1 MSKKLVIVESPTKA
15 KTISGY
21 LGQDYAV
28 EASVGHIRDLPQKGQ
43 AIDIE
48 NNFEPKWEVK
58 NKEQVSKLRK
68 LLKTADSLYLATDLD
83 REGEAISVHLFQE
96 FRNEINK
103 NSIPVYRL
111 RTPEITK
118 RSIQAAINDAVPW
131 AANEG
136 SSEIPEEVKPVFEAY
151 LARRILDRLYGFELS
166 PVLWRMISKGLSAG
180 RVQSVAT
187 RLVVEREQ
195 ERMRF
200 GSAEYWELKGTLV
213 TKDAETFSSSLIE
226 INGKRVATSKNFDE
240 NGAVTTDQVVVLN
253 KRETEKITN
262 DFTGSLLK
270 VSSVTKKPLTRRPMP
285 PFITS
290 TFQQAASSRLKM
302 SPSIAMN
309 AASSLFQ
316 KGYITYMRTD
326 STTLS
331 ADALNAVKIAIK
343 EKFGDG
349 YLSDTPRSYKGKVL
363 NAQEAHEA
371 IRPAGERF
379 KSPEEVEGE
388 VSPAEAKVYEMIWQ
402 RTIASQMN
410 DFVGET
416 TQILLKA
423 KDEKEPELIFSAS
436 GTVVIHQG
444 FRQIWLQNT
453 NEENEDE
460 SEKILPDLQEGDE
473 VTINEITSTGKET
486 KPPNRFSEATLIREL
501 EDLGIGRPST
511 FASTVKTIQDRDYVW
526 KKGSALVPTL
536 AAFAVTELLK
546 KHFPKLIDF
555 DFTKN
560 METDLDAIAE
570 GEVNWQDM
578 LSDFY
583 FGASDGE
590 DSGIHDKVTN
600 RLGDIDGKA
609 ISTIPLGKHPT
620 TGEPVD
626 ASYGK
631 FGPYVRTGDITRSIP
646 DDIPPDEL
654 TVEKAIE
661 FLDAPTERYLD
672 DDPETGLP
680 VVVKSGRF
688 GPYVSLGRPP
698 EPLKRSPELLAL
710 SALGLHRK
718 EIKVALNYLRLA
730 HGSIDEKTIRQ
741 IINIPKREGL
751 GKGTLDKIGDFGIE
765 SNKDFLS
772 ALENADEAGI
782 KGKAL
787 ESIKKFL
794 RVKKKLEKLFPEGP
808 AVVVE
813 AALTSSL
820 RKELV
825 AKDENRSENLDALI
839 EALQGF
845 STEEIS
851 GVDAV
856 TNVIDQLESLKS
868 VEDGPK
874 PKMASLF
881 QTMTPER
888 ITFEEA
894 LEILSL
900 PRTVGIDPQDQGT
913 ITVHNG
919 RFGPYLRKELPS
931 SEEDSE
937 NSGSVDTRSL
947 DNEEMLLTIT
957 LEECL
962 ILLSQPKKFGRRGP
976 KPPLAQY
983 GKDPESGKEIT
994 LREGKFGLYVSDGE
1008 YNASLR
1014 RGDSPETLT
1023 EGRAQ
1028 ELLAERRLQGP
1039 AKKKKSR

>member
-118 RSIQAAINDAVPW
+118 RGIQAAINDAVPW
-131 AANEG
+131 AANED

-240 NGAVTTDQVVVLN
+240 NGEVTTDQVVVLN
-253 KRETEKITN
+253 KTETEKITN

-379 KSPEEVEGE
+379 KSPAEVEGE

-444 FRQIWLQNT
+444 FRQIWLQST

-751 GKGTLDKIGDFGIE
+751 GKGTLDKIGDFGNE

>member
-1 MSKKLVIVESPTKA
+1 
-15 KTISGY
+15 
-21 LGQDYAV
+21 
-28 EASVGHIRDLPQKGQ
+28 
-43 AIDIE
+43 
-48 NNFEPKWEVK
+48 
-58 NKEQVSKLRK
+58 
-68 LLKTADSLYLATDLD
+68 LK
-83 REGEAISVHLFQE
+83 
-96 FRNEINK
+96 
-103 NSIPVYRL
+103 
-111 RTPEITK
+111 
-118 RSIQAAINDAVPW
+118 
-131 AANEG
+131 
-136 SSEIPEEVKPVFEAY
+136 
-151 LARRILDRLYGFELS
+151 
-166 PVLWRMISKGLSAG
+166 
-180 RVQSVAT
+180 
-187 RLVVEREQ
+187 
-195 ERMRF
+195 
-200 GSAEYWELKGTLV
+200 
-213 TKDAETFSSSLIE
+213 
-226 INGKRVATSKNFDE
+226 
-240 NGAVTTDQVVVLN
+240 
-253 KRETEKITN
+253 
-262 DFTGSLLK
+262 
-270 VSSVTKKPLTRRPMP
+270 RRPAP

-326 STTLS
+326 STVLS
-331 ADALNAVKIAIK
+331 SDAINACRESIRRR
-343 EKFGDG
+343 FGEE
-349 YLSDTPRSYKGKVL
+349 YLPDSPRSYEKKVA

-371 IRPAGERF
+371 IRPAGESFRD
-379 KSPEEVEGE
+379 PAEVEGK

-402 RTIASQMN
+402 RTVASQMN

-416 TQILLKA
+416 TQVVLET
-423 KDEKEPELIFSAS
+423 DEADKKNLTFSAS
-436 GTVVIHQG
+436 GTIVIHQG
-444 FRQIWLQNT
+444 FRKIWMQVVD
-453 NEENEDE
+453 EENEDE
-460 SEKILPDLQEGDE
+460 SEVTLPNLQEGDE
-473 VTINEITSTGKET
+473 VVIQEIAATGRET

-526 KKGSALVPTL
+526 KKGTALVPTL

-546 KHFPKLIDF
+546 RHFPKLVDF

-583 FGASDGE
+583 YGTDAD
-590 DSGIHDKVTN
+590 DGIHDKVTN

-609 ISTIPLGKHPT
+609 VSTIQLGTHPT
-620 TGEPVD
+620 TGESVD

-631 FGPYVRTGDITRSIP
+631 FGPYVQTGDKTRSIP

-661 FLDAPTERYLD
+661 FLDAPTERYLGD
-672 DDPETGLP
+672 DSETGLP

-718 EIKVALNYLRLA
+718 EIKVALNYLKLA

-751 GKGTLDKIGDFGIE
+751 GKGTLDKIADFGNE
-765 SNKDFLS
+765 SDKDFLT
-772 ALENADEAGI
+772 ALESAAEVGV
-782 KGKAL
+782 KGRAL
-787 ESIKKFL
+787 ESIKSFL
-794 RVKKKLEKLFPEGP
+794 RVKKKLEKLLPEGP
-808 AVVVE
+808 AIVVE
-813 AALTSSL
+813 TALTSAL

-825 AKDENRSENLDALI
+825 GKDENRSENLDALV
-839 EALQGF
+839 EALKNF
-845 STEEIS
+845 LPTEDL
-851 GVDAV
+851 DAV
-856 TNVIDQLESLKS
+856 TNVLDQIESLKA

-888 ITFEEA
+888 ITLSEA

-900 PRTVGIDPQDQGT
+900 PRTVGIDPSDQGT

-919 RFGPYLRKELPS
+919 RFGPYLKKEIPLEGEEVS
-931 SEEDSE
+931 S
-937 NSGSVDTRSL
+937 DTRSL
-947 DNEEMLLTIT
+947 DNEEMLLTVT

-962 ILLSQPKKFGRRGP
+962 TLLAQPKKFGRRGP
-976 KPPLAQY
+976 KPPLAEY
-983 GKDPESGKEIT
+983 GNDPESGKKIT
-994 LREGKFGLYVSDGE
+994 LREGRFGLYVSDGE

-1023 EGRAQ
+1023 EERAQ

-1039 AKKKKSR
+1039 AKKKKGR

>member
-15 KTISGY
+15 KTISSY

-118 RSIQAAINDAVPW
+118 RGIQAAINDAVPW
-131 AANEG
+131 AANED

-200 GSAEYWELKGTLV
+200 GSAEYWELKGTLI

-240 NGAVTTDQVVVLN
+240 NGEVTTDQVVVLN
-253 KRETEKITN
+253 KTETEKITN

-331 ADALNAVKIAIK
+331 ADALSAVKIAIK

-546 KHFPKLIDF
+546 KHFPRLIDF

>member
-21 LGQDYAV
+21 LGSDYEV

-43 AIDIE
+43 AIDIQ

-68 LLKTADSLYLATDLD
+68 LLKNADTLYLATDLD

-96 FRNEINK
+96 FWSEINK

-118 RSIQAAINDAVPW
+118 TAIKTAFDDAILW
-131 AANEG
+131 APNG
-136 SSEIPEEVKPVFEAY
+136 DSSGIPGEVKPVFEAY

-195 ERMRF
+195 DRMRF
-200 GSAEYWELKGTLV
+200 NSAKFWDVTGQLV
-213 TKDAETFSSSLIE
+213 TSEAETFGSSLIE
-226 INGKRVATSKNFDE
+226 IGGKRIATSKNFDE
-240 NGAVTTDQVVVLN
+240 NGVVTSDQVVVLDKTQADELISN
-253 KRETEKITN
+253 YE
-262 DFTGSLLK
+262 GSALC
-270 VSSVTKKPLTRRPMP
+270 VTSVTKKPLKRRPAP

-326 STTLS
+326 STVLS
-331 ADALNAVKIAIK
+331 LDAINACRESIRRR
-343 EKFGDG
+343 FGEE
-349 YLSDTPRSYKGKVL
+349 YLPDSPRSYEKKVA

-371 IRPAGERF
+371 IRPAGESFRD
-379 KSPEEVEGE
+379 PAEVEGK

-402 RTIASQMN
+402 RTVASQMN

-416 TQILLKA
+416 TQVVLET
-423 KDEKEPELIFSAS
+423 DEADKKNLTFSAS
-436 GTVVIHQG
+436 GTIVIHQG
-444 FRQIWLQNT
+444 FRKIWMQVVD
-453 NEENEDE
+453 EENEDE
-460 SEKILPDLQEGDE
+460 SEVTLPNLQEGDE
-473 VTINEITSTGKET
+473 VVIHEIAATGRET

-526 KKGSALVPTL
+526 KKGTALVPTL

-546 KHFPKLIDF
+546 RHFPKLVDF

-583 FGASDGE
+583 YGTDAD
-590 DSGIHDKVTN
+590 DGIHDKVTN

-609 ISTIPLGKHPT
+609 VSTIQLGTHPT
-620 TGEPVD
+620 TGESVN

-631 FGPYVRTGDITRSIP
+631 FGPYVQTGDKTRSIP

-661 FLDAPTERYLD
+661 FLDAPTERYLGD
-672 DDPETGLP
+672 DSETGLP

-718 EIKVALNYLRLA
+718 EIKVALNYLKLA

-751 GKGTLDKIGDFGIE
+751 GKGTLDKIADFGNE
-765 SNKDFLS
+765 SDKDFLT
-772 ALENADEAGI
+772 ALESAAEVGV
-782 KGKAL
+782 KGRAL
-787 ESIKKFL
+787 ESIKSFL
-794 RVKKKLEKLFPEGP
+794 RVKKKLEKLLPEGP
-808 AVVVE
+808 AIVVE
-813 AALTSSL
+813 TALTSAL

-825 AKDENRSENLDALI
+825 GKDENRSENLDALV
-839 EALQGF
+839 EALKNF
-845 STEEIS
+845 LPTEDL
-851 GVDAV
+851 DAV
-856 TNVIDQLESLKS
+856 TNVLDQIESLKA

-888 ITFEEA
+888 ITLSEA

-900 PRTVGIDPQDQGT
+900 PRTVGIDPSDQGT

-919 RFGPYLRKELPS
+919 RFGPYLKKEIPLEGEEVS
-931 SEEDSE
+931 S
-937 NSGSVDTRSL
+937 DTRSL
-947 DNEEMLLTIT
+947 DNEEMLLTVT

-962 ILLSQPKKFGRRGP
+962 TLLAQPKKFGRRGP
-976 KPPLAQY
+976 KPPLAEY
-983 GKDPESGKEIT
+983 GNDPESGKKIT
-994 LREGKFGLYVSDGE
+994 LREGRFGLYVSDGE

-1023 EGRAQ
+1023 EERAQ

-1039 AKKKKSR
+1039 AKKKKGR

>member
-118 RSIQAAINDAVPW
+118 RGIQAAINDAVPW
-131 AANEG
+131 AANED

-240 NGAVTTDQVVVLN
+240 NGEVTTDQVVVLN
-253 KRETEKITN
+253 KTETEKITN
-262 DFTGSLLK
+262 DFTGSLLQ
-270 VSSVTKKPLTRRPMP
+270 VSSVAKKPLTRRPMP

-379 KSPEEVEGE
+379 KSPKEVEGE

-423 KDEKEPELIFSAS
+423 KDEKESELIFSAS
-436 GTVVIHQG
+436 GTIVIHQG
-444 FRQIWLQNT
+444 FRQIWLQST

-546 KHFPKLIDF
+546 KHFPRLIDF

-751 GKGTLDKIGDFGIE
+751 GKGTLDKIGDFGNE

>member
-96 FRNEINK
+96 FWNEINK

-253 KRETEKITN
+253 KTETEKITN

-331 ADALNAVKIAIK
+331 ADALSAVKIAIK

-379 KSPEEVEGE
+379 KSPAEVEGE

-444 FRQIWLQNT
+444 FRQIWLQST

-546 KHFPKLIDF
+546 KHFPRLIDF

-578 LSDFY
+578 LNDFY

-825 AKDENRSENLDALI
+825 GKDENRSENLDALI